1 MNALAA
7 MVKAC
12 LLLSRA
18 SGKDGA
24 GRHGADQCRAVAP
37 GRLMDTRDYA
47 FGIDE
52 RMQEAREEVYVPAPS
67 LTSRVASPEQH
78 RAARPPSFR
87 SPSSSFPSF
96 STHVRAG
103 CRAALGR
110 AVRGRASCDH

>member
-52 RMQEAREEVYVPAPS
+52 RMNEAREVYVPAPS
-67 LTSRVASPEQH
+67 LTSRILPSTTASGSSD
-78 RAARPPSFR
+78 SF
-87 SPSSSFPSF
+87 SSFTFILFPFIF
-96 STHVRAG
+96 SDVRAG
-103 CRAALGR
+103 CRAALGC
-110 AVRGRASCDH
+110 AVRGRASGGH